1 MRVNIV
7 FLIFTLLGF
16 LLFRGKNNPHYY
28 SLSETVGGGFHRNRG
43 VRRWNNSSNNNKK
56 MQHIYFPCWWY
67 SPRYISLLIFP
78 STCLAATV
86 KQHKSE
92 WTYPIFWTSFV
103 DPYFS
108 VGSCHSAMSGKLGI
122 NSQHQLCLLNEFDTA
137 FQRLLANVW
146 SLRNDWYKH
155 LSWWKPSKRVSKTA
169 LPRLRLPLP
178 LSHSSLSGKT
188 TVWLLQMNWPIS
200 IFLEFKLKQFE
211 ALGNKHL

>member
-7 FLIFTLLGF
+7 FLFFSLLGF

-43 VRRWNNSSNNNKK
+43 VRRWNNSTNNNKK

-155 LSWWKPSKRVSKTA
+155 LSRWKVQKSFQNCSASVKIASPSQSLVSF
-169 LPRLRLPLP
+169 
-178 LSHSSLSGKT
+178 
-188 TVWLLQMNWPIS
+188 W
-200 IFLEFKLKQFE
+200 
-211 ALGNKHL
+211 

>member
-1 MRVNIV
+1 MLQGTNAGQYC
-7 FLIFTLLGF
+7 FLIFHFARFFFFLGE
-16 LLFRGKNNPHYY
+16 KITPHYY
-28 SLSETVGGGFHRNRG
+28 SLSETVGGDLHRNRG

-56 MQHIYFPCWWY
+56 MQHIYFPCWY

-155 LSWWKPSKRVSKTA
+155 LSRGRSKRVSKTA

-178 LSHSSLSGKT
+178 LSHSPLSGKT

-200 IFLEFKLKQFE
+200 IFL
-211 ALGNKHL
+211 

>member
-7 FLIFTLLGF
+7 FLFFTLLGF

-56 MQHIYFPCWWY
+56 MQHIYFPCWY
-67 SPRYISLLIFP
+67 SPRFISLLIFP
-78 STCLAATV
+78 STCLATTV

-108 VGSCHSAMSGKLGI
+108 VGSCHSAMSGKLVI

-137 FQRLLANVW
+137 FPTSTCQRVISSEWLIQTSVKGKVQKSFQNCSASVKIASSPE
-146 SLRNDWYKH
+146 SL
-155 LSWWKPSKRVSKTA
+155 VSF
-169 LPRLRLPLP
+169 
-178 LSHSSLSGKT
+178 
-188 TVWLLQMNWPIS
+188 W
-200 IFLEFKLKQFE
+200 
-211 ALGNKHL
+211 